1 MFEVIWILRQLKDAH
16 KRVGMTICWPIAG
29 CARQTLVTMRPPR
42 CMRTRYA
49 VVLET
54 PRPTDFAFVLA
65 YPADSLLALPAT
77 TVSALDAAFM
87 RTPHDPPCS
96 VVDAGV

>member
-1 MFEVIWILRQLKDAH
+1 MHANAICGRLGDAKADRLR
-16 KRVGMTICWPIAG
+16 V
-29 CARQTLVTMRPPR
+29 RPRLP
-42 CMRTRYA
+42 
-49 VVLET
+49 
-54 PRPTDFAFVLA
+54 F
-65 YPADSLLALPAT
+65 DSLLALPAT